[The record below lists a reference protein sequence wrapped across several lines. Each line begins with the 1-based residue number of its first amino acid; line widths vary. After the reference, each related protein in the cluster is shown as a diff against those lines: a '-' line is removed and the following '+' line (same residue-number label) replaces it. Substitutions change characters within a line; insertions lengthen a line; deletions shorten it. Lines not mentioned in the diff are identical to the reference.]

1 MRVALLG
8 PLRAEGEDGTPIDIG
23 GARLRMLLSRL
34 ALDAGR
40 AVPAEA
46 LIDGLWGAEPPAD
59 AANALQS
66 LVSRLRRVL
75 RPAGAEL
82 ESVNGGY
89 RLAVPPEAVDL
100 HRFEQLSA
108 EGRREL
114 AAGRDGTAAESLAA
128 ALALWRGPA
137 LADVLDAPF
146 AAAPATLLEERR
158 TETAEDWFEAE
169 LRLGRHADVLAELT
183 AAAQAHPLRERLAG
197 LRIRA
202 LSAAGR
208 QADALAAYSA
218 IRTTLADELGVDP
231 SAELQ
236 EVHLRALRGEYTPV
250 AAVVDRLPQRLTSF
264 IGRTDELKLLAEL
277 LEGSRLVTLVGPGG
291 AGKTRLATEAASRH
305 PAHSRGLVWFV
316 PLAGVRD
323 AEDVLT
329 ALLNALEV
337 RDIRTTETDA
347 RRRQV
352 DPFEHAV
359 ETLGGAE
366 ALLVLDNCEH
376 LVDTAAELA
385 ENLLRRL
392 PALRVLATSREPL
405 AITGEALCPLG
416 PLPVP
421 DEAAPPSDVG
431 TLDSVRLF
439 LDRAMA
445 VRPGFRL
452 DESTV
457 DAVRQICCR
466 LDGMPLA
473 LELAAA
479 RLRSMTAEQIAE
491 RLDDRFRLL
500 TSGSRTALP
509 RQRTLR
515 AVVEWSWD
523 LLSDAEVRLARRLAV
538 FAASFSEEAVEN
550 VCADEALPAEDIV
563 YVLGSLVEK
572 SIVDVVGMRYRL
584 LETLRAYATERLAE
598 SGERERMREAMVAY
612 YAELAD
618 RNEPLLRGRDQ
629 LQAIDVYEHES
640 DNFNAALRAAIE
652 SDSAAAAARLLFGLF
667 WYLNIVGQNERGA
680 LFVDEVLELSGE
692 LPPDVAASL
701 RLIQVLMRVMAGP
714 QEKVDVPDLIEEC
727 VRTGAADRNPWL
739 WVGLPIVAYLNGE
752 RDLALR
758 EIRRA
763 VARDDVWSRAAGH
776 WAESFVLGDTG
787 DLGSADRARELAHQ
801 GFAEVGDR
809 WGLGMTHGFR
819 AAARSQAGDHEGA
832 IAGYTEGLRLVME
845 LRSRDDIVQQ
855 WWRLAVERSRSGDQ
869 EGAWRDME
877 AAERYAA
884 AGVNNGLRL
893 IVLLGRAELLIRE
906 RNVAE
911 AREVFREM
919 KAARADW
926 PTPEGFEAEWLGTI
940 EAGLLLAEGRPDEA
954 EPAVFGVVEQAA
966 RRFDMPDL
974 AAMVELLARIRY
986 QQGRLES
993 SARLLALSAVVRGRF
1008 DLGSPEVRELIE
1020 NLTRELGEERY
1031 EALVAETS
1039 QLDRAEAIEAVR
1051 AERSPVIDDN

>member
-1 MRVALLG
+1 M
-8 PLRAEGEDGTPIDIG
+8 
-23 GARLRMLLSRL
+23 
-34 ALDAGR
+34 
-40 AVPAEA
+40 
-46 LIDGLWGAEPPAD
+46 
-59 AANALQS
+59 
-66 LVSRLRRVL
+66 
-75 RPAGAEL
+75 
-82 ESVNGGY
+82 
-89 RLAVPPEAVDL
+89 
-100 HRFEQLSA
+100 
-108 EGRREL
+108 
-114 AAGRDGTAAESLAA
+114 
-128 ALALWRGPA
+128 
-137 LADVLDAPF
+137 
-146 AAAPATLLEERR
+146 
-158 TETAEDWFEAE
+158 
-169 LRLGRHADVLAELT
+169 
-183 AAAQAHPLRERLAG
+183 
-197 LRIRA
+197 
-202 LSAAGR
+202 
-208 QADALAAYSA
+208 
-218 IRTTLADELGVDP
+218 
-231 SAELQ
+231 
-236 EVHLRALRGEYTPV
+236 
-250 AAVVDRLPQRLTSF
+250 
-264 IGRTDELKLLAEL
+264 
-277 LEGSRLVTLVGPGG
+277 
-291 AGKTRLATEAASRH
+291 
-305 PAHSRGLVWFV
+305 
-316 PLAGVRD
+316 
-323 AEDVLT
+323 
-329 ALLNALEV
+329 
-337 RDIRTTETDA
+337 
-347 RRRQV
+347 
-352 DPFEHAV
+352 
-359 ETLGGAE
+359 
-366 ALLVLDNCEH
+366 
-376 LVDTAAELA
+376 
-385 ENLLRRL
+385 
-392 PALRVLATSREPL
+392 LATSREPL

-457 DAVRQICCR
+457 DAVRQICRR

-550 VCADEALPAEDIV
+550 VCSDDELPAEEIV

-584 LETLRAYATERLAE
+584 LETLRAYATERLVE
-598 SGERERMREAMVAY
+598 SGEQDRMRAAMVAY
-612 YAELAD
+612 YTELAD

-640 DNFNAALRAAIE
+640 DNFTAALRAAIE
-652 SDSAAAAARLLFGLF
+652 SDSAGSAARLLFGLF

-692 LPPDVAASL
+692 LPPDMAASL

-714 QEKVDVPDLIEEC
+714 HEKVDVPELIEDC
-727 VRTGAADRNPWL
+727 VRTGAVERNPWL
-739 WVGLPIVAYLNGE
+739 WVGLPIIAYLNGE
-752 RDLALR
+752 RDLAKR

-763 VARDDVWSRAAGH
+763 VERDDVWGRAAGH
-776 WAESFVLGDTG
+776 WAESFVLGDMG
-787 DLGSADRARELAHQ
+787 DLEGADRARELAHQ

-819 AAARSQAGDHEGA
+819 AAALSQSGDHEAA
-832 IAGYTEGLRLVME
+832 IAAYTEGLRLVME
-845 LRSRDDIVQQ
+845 LRSKDDIVQQ
-855 WWRLAVERSRSGDQ
+855 WWRLAVERSRAGDQ

-884 AGVNNGLRL
+884 SGGNSGLRL

-906 RNVAE
+906 HNVAE

-919 KAARADW
+919 KSARADW
-926 PTPEGFEAEWLGTI
+926 PAPEGFEAEWLGTM
-940 EAGLLLAEGRPDEA
+940 EAGLLLAEGRPDDA
-954 EPAVFGVVEQAA
+954 EPAVFAVIEQAA
-966 RRFDMPDL
+966 GRFDMPDL
-974 AAMVELLARIRY
+974 AGVVELLARIRY

-1020 NLTRELGEERY
+1020 NLTSELGVERY

-1039 QLDRAEAIEAVR
+1039 QLDRAEAIEAVQ
-1051 AERSPVIDDN
+1051 AERSPVLDDN